1 MTDNSIAAIKDRFND
16 EGAARYGDLIAAAEP
31 DFDRQAYLKTAR
43 DGLEALALRGRA
55 QHIAKA
61 LRNHLPHTFDDV
73 CHVLLRA
80 VGDPPSADGDEGMGS
95 FDNLPFLDVVELFG
109 HEDPGA
115 ALDAL
120 EQLTRHF
127 SGEWAI
133 RPLILQHYDLAM
145 VRIRDWSTHA
155 DWRVRRLASE
165 GTRPRLPWG
174 IQLKP

>member
-1 MTDNSIAAIKDRFND
+1 
-16 EGAARYGDLIAAAEP
+16 
-31 DFDRQAYLKTAR
+31 
-43 DGLEALALRGRA
+43 
-55 QHIAKA
+55 
-61 LRNHLPHTFDDV
+61 HTFDDV

-80 VGDPPSADGDEGMGS
+80 VGDPPSADGDEGIGS

-133 RPLILQHYDLAM
+133 RPLILQHNDLAM
-145 VRIRDWSTHA
+145 ARIRDWSTHA

-174 IQLKP
+174 IQLKPFIADPEPVIAILDPMAADEHLIVRRSVANNLNDIAKDHPDRAANVASQWHASGGEA